1 MWQEAA
7 QKVAESD
14 AFSYR
19 SLLLMGGMVASL
31 AVAFCL
37 IALLYQGESKE
48 RRRQR
53 SWIITTISALCVT
66 VLSLPFVYEL
76 IASGFDWTCVNQRV
90 DSLATP
96 ICMLFAGYLVADLL
110 VGSFAYR
117 DQIQTSSGWVHHSL
131 YFLCCL
137 FWVHKRWSAGFAV
150 AAVME
155 LPTFVMGIGA
165 LFPSLRTHWGFT
177 ISFLVTRIAFHIGLI
192 CSLINPEGRFVKD
205 SSAHWGP
212 VTFAAL
218 AFPMHVFWGYKCVRG
233 LNRHRRRVAA
243 ARAAAAANNPK
254 VEAGSLT
261 ETEVQARARKLLDG
275 AVRRLWSTAPEGWRN
290 AYTEELARCRADG
303 LKGNFAPRSL
313 IARRAI
319 TRQLSRRFLKS
330 SDNMPRYREDVQ
342 TVRIGGGIELRIPP
356 ELQVLR
362 GQNYVV
368 SEFPVEKE
376 AFNSRRKRI
385 VGQMRRRI
393 EVARRDMV
401 VF

>member
-19 SLLLMGGMVASL
+19 SLLLMGGMTASL

-37 IALLYQGESKE
+37 ISPFYQGESKE
-48 RRRQR
+48 CRRQR
-53 SWIITTISALCVT
+53 SWIITTISALCMT

-76 IASGFDWTCVNQRV
+76 IAGGFDWTYVNKRI

-96 ICMLFAGYLVADLL
+96 TCMLFAGYLVADLL

-117 DQIQTSSGWVHHSL
+117 DQIQTSSGWVHHFL

-137 FWVHKRWSAGFAV
+137 FWAHKRWSAGFAV

-165 LFPSLRTHWGFT
+165 LVPSLRTHWGFT
-177 ISFLVTRIAFHIGLI
+177 ISFLMTRIAFHVGLI
-192 CSLINPEGRFVKD
+192 YSLINPEGRFVPD
-205 SSAHWGP
+205 GSTHWSP
-212 VTFAAL
+212 VIFAAL

-243 ARAAAAANNPK
+243 ARAANDPK

-275 AVRRLWSTAPEGWRN
+275 AVRRLWSTAPESWRK
-290 AYTEELARCRADG
+290 AYTEELARCRAEG

-313 IARRAI
+313 VARRAI
-319 TRQLSRRFLKS
+319 THQLSRRFLKK
-330 SDNMPRYREDVQ
+330 SDNMPRHREDVQ
-342 TVRIGGGIELRIPP
+342 TVKIGGRIELRVPP

-368 SEFPVEKE
+368 SEFPVEREVLK
-376 AFNSRRKRI
+376 SRRKRI
-385 VGQMRRRI
+385 VGQMRRHI